1 MKIFVTGISTEIG
14 KTISSAIL
22 VEALEADYWKP
33 IQAGELEF
41 SDTDKVKTLVS
52 NENSQFH
59 PESYRLKAAMSPH
72 AAAQKEGLEIQINK
86 CIAPQ
91 TDNTLIIEG
100 AGGLLV
106 PINDTDCIID
116 LMAHLKAET
125 ILISQHYLGSINHTL
140 LSVEA
145 LEKRGL
151 PIKGIIFNGD
161 ENKST
166 EEIILSKTRLDFLG
180 RIPKINTIDKNSIQ
194 SIAQHFKYLK
204 S

>member
-1 MKIFVTGISTEIG
+1 MKIFVTGIGTEIG

-33 IQAGELEF
+33 IQAGELKF
-41 SDTDKVKTLVS
+41 SDTDKVKTLIS

-59 PESYRLKAAMSPH
+59 PEGYRLKAAMSPH
-72 AAAQKEGLEIQINK
+72 AAAKKEGVEIKIDN
-86 CIAPQ
+86 CHEPH
-91 TDNTLIIEG
+91 TENTLIIEG
-100 AGGLLV
+100 AGGLAV
-106 PINDTDCIID
+106 PLNDTDCIID
-116 LMAHLKAET
+116 LIAHLKAET

-161 ENKST
+161 ENKAT
-166 EEIILSKTRLDFLG
+166 EDIILSKTGLDFLG
-180 RIPKINTIDKNSIQ
+180 RIPNMNTIDKDSIQ
-194 SIAQHFKYLK
+194 SMAQHFKHLK